1 MKNAEALKLLRDAQA
16 DINAVRHDAKRMPLM
31 AGGAPL
37 RGPIES
43 LLERA
48 AVQIEHVCTELRIDG
63 IES

>member
-1 MKNAEALKLLRDAQA
+1 MKNSEALKLLRDAQA
-16 DINAVRHDAKRMPLM
+16 DINAIRRDAKRIALM

-63 IES
+63 LEA